1 MKPNPAHGHWRLAGS
16 RLYGGMAALAGVPAL
31 AAATSQ
37 TTSAPT
43 LAMPALLFLLQALA
57 AGVAG
62 WIAVSRARAGI
73 LVAVFSVVAAG
84 ALLAAA
90 AQVAGPGPAAEAF
103 WVLARIAEIAVVGA
117 VCGGGWR
124 QRQWPWA
131 AGLAAAL
138 LLLAGWYE
146 WRASLGY
153 AALAAA
159 VLRIGAYV
167 LLGRALPARE
177 ALPPIGA
184 QLPHGVVFQLV
195 VDAQGHPHV
204 SYVSPSI
211 ARVNG
216 LRVADVYRDPSL
228 WFSQVQ
234 PEDRADL
241 RARCTS
247 AQQQQQALDAL
258 VRIMRPDGVLRWMR
272 ISAASSTDRQGRTI
286 WDGLQLD
293 VTERRQ
299 AALRALETDDQWLAV
314 LRRLPGGI
322 TRFDASLRIRF
333 INETHAHWYG
343 RSVADML
350 GRSLADILPPERYAR
365 LEPQLQQALAGD
377 TVVFENQVQLAPGDV
392 RYRHNTMVPERGSD
406 GSVLGVLSFVIDITE
421 QKQTELALADQQSRL
436 HSLFAAIPDMLFS
449 KDRDSVYTSCNQLFA
464 DFIGRTPQQVVGLT
478 DYDMP
483 ISALADNAR
492 VEDRHVMESGEALRS
507 ESQVALPGAGSPIFF
522 ETIKAPLRDAAGT
535 VVGVVGVARDVTERK
550 RAEREIE
557 QLAFYDAL
565 TALPNRRRLLPQLE
579 EAAWVAAAAGSH
591 GAVLLVNLDHFKN
604 LNDVLG
610 HEAGEQL
617 LQLAAQRLREGV
629 PASQV
634 VAHVGGD
641 EFALVL
647 DALGG
652 DAAQAAQAAQKLAV
666 VLLDLLSRPFD
677 LAGRRHY
684 GSASIGIRLF
694 SQPALPAE
702 ELLQQAGLAV
712 GHAKQEGRNTQRF
725 FDPSMQQALN
735 ASAALE
741 ADLHDALALQQ
752 FLLHYQPV
760 VDMQGH
766 MVGAEA
772 LLRWRHPVRGMVGP
786 GAFIGLAEDNGL
798 ILPLGGWVLRAA
810 CEQLVAW
817 SGDAV
822 MRHWYLAVNV
832 SARQFRHPDFLTQV
846 DAVLNATG
854 ADPRR
859 LKLELT
865 ETVLLRDTDETLDKL
880 ALLKAR
886 GMGLSLDDFGTGFSS
901 LGYLRRL
908 PLDQLKIDQSF
919 VRDMLAD
926 ANGAAI
932 VRTILALAESL
943 GLDVVAEGV
952 ETDEQR
958 DFLMRSGCRAY
969 QGYLF
974 ARPMPVDEME
984 RSWRERP

>member
-1 MKPNPAHGHWRLAGS
+1 MKHNPARARRQPAVARLRDVRPGLAIFC
-16 RLYGGMAALAGVPAL
+16 ALPVL
-31 AAATSQ
+31 ATASPLITP
-37 TTSAPT
+37 APT

-62 WIAVSRARAGI
+62 WIATSRARTGV
-73 LVAVFSVVAAG
+73 LVGTFSVVAAG

-90 AQVAGPGPAAEAF
+90 AQVAGPGLASAVFWGVARVAEVAAVA
-103 WVLARIAEIAVVGA
+103 A
-117 VCGGGWR
+117 VCGWR
-124 QRQWPWA
+124 RRHLSW
-131 AGLAAAL
+131 GAAL
-138 LLLAGWYE
+138 AVVLLLVAAWCE
-146 WRASLGY
+146 WHALGY

-167 LLGRALPARE
+167 LLARSLPQQE
-177 ALPPIGA
+177 VLPPVGA
-184 QLPHGVVFQLV
+184 QLPHGVVFQVV
-195 VDAQGHPHV
+195 VDAQGRPRV
-204 SYVSPSI
+204 SYVSASI
-211 ARVNG
+211 AHVNG
-216 LRVADVYRDPSL
+216 LQAADVYRNPQL
-228 WFSQVQ
+228 WLSQMP

-241 RARCTS
+241 LARCTG
-247 AQQQQQALDAL
+247 AQQQVLETS
-258 VRIMRPDGVLRWMR
+258 VRILRPDGALRWMR
-272 ISAASSTDRQGRTI
+272 VSAASSTDSQGRVI
-286 WDGLQLD
+286 WDGLQSD
-293 VTERRQ
+293 ITERRQ

-322 TRFDASLRIRF
+322 TRFDASLHIRF
-333 INETHAHWYG
+333 VNETHAHWYG

-436 HSLFAAIPDMLFS
+436 RSLFAAIPDMLFS

-464 DFIGRTPQQVVGLT
+464 DFVGRTPQQVVGLT

-507 ESQVALPGAGSPIFF
+507 ESQVALPGTVDPIFF
-522 ETIKAPLRDAAGT
+522 ETIKAPLRDAGGA

-629 PASQV
+629 PTSQV

-652 DAAQAAQAAQKLAV
+652 DAAEAAQAAQKLAV

-725 FDPSMQQALN
+725 FDPAMQQALN

-760 VDMQGH
+760 VDMHGH

-772 LLRWRHPVRGMVGP
+772 LLRWRHPVRGMVAP

-854 ADPRR
+854 VDPRR

-952 ETDEQR
+952 ETHEQH

-984 RSWRERP
+984 RSWGGRP